1 MKDKETIA
9 DELYYKI
16 SKYSDVQMYDA
27 EGNDTS
33 NIDEA
38 VLFQINYGSETS
50 PKIITFNIF
59 DPEEM
64 EMIFSKNLTDEMDNH
79 EKEKWY
85 KFVDDMRDFATTRM
99 MAWKVHDIT
108 KSRFDKNDFDFI
120 RKNTNY
126 THKDATMESRMYG
139 TTRSSY
145 TEQAN
150 TRLIVRH
157 TEPVQEEKQGA
168 RSRNIK
174 AIYIEN
180 ANKERFLVPRNH
192 MPTARAL
199 ARHVANEGSI
209 SDDIGTT
216 IVEMHDE
223 MKALSKFTRKVRS
236 TDNMME
242 GADRILEAAKSR
254 YGKVKKTLES
264 LQKQK
269 GYTAFAETFER
280 SELSEDGDFDTLRS
294 TLTRHIYN
302 EEFDDILP
310 YLNRAIQ
317 EADDEAADK
326 KSLNA
331 RGTEP
336 VEAWLSSGEPLT
348 LFVHDDDEQLAVHR
362 SSDTM
367 QKIALVLANI
377 AQNLTPQL
385 PDDLFQ
391 FSLNVSD
398 TIGNGMQFFGTPE
411 EKAKMKAEFDNKLR
425 TAIKLVK
432 RYLDDITKMDDNPG
446 YKEEVRMERGAKKDR
461 KVKESDLEMFENWVN
476 DLTENAMKDE
486 LIDASD
492 SIMQY
497 AYELGNTHMDYDSF
511 MQAAELLDDNNF
523 DGLKELMLS
532 MDTDPKEKLYELMMD
547 AGPALAD
554 MVDSWADD
562 NDEEQLDE
570 VLPAVA
576 AAAGG
581 AARAVG
587 GAAKVVAGGAKA
599 LAKGAANVAANAM
612 SDDDEDEESLE
623 EIAKLAGVE
632 LAEHGEASYSEE
644 AQEWA
649 SKYPGYWAQMEEL
662 MKKDYGADAISDF
675 AFEEF
680 DNDMDDHDIN
690 DMVTAFCEQY
700 GIDYDTEWDYDGE
713 GYDRDE
719 VYADDEPR
727 WMESAEDIT
736 MEDDEYGF
744 QRWEDEDD
752 HAKAVQADN
761 ARQSK
766 FFQDREDQ
774 PDYCPACGA
783 YPCECDDELGD
794 WNDKGRV
801 SKLPQDQMES
811 EELDDMKKLAG
822 LK

>member
-33 NIDEA
+33 EIDTA

-85 KFVDDMRDFATTRM
+85 KFVDEMRDFSTTRM

-139 TTRSSY
+139 SRRSSY

-157 TEPVQEEKQGA
+157 TQPIDEEVRGS

-180 ANKERFLVPRNH
+180 ANRERFLVPRNH
-192 MPTARAL
+192 LPTARAL

-209 SDDIGTT
+209 TDDIGTT

-254 YGKVKKTLES
+254 YGKVKKALES

-385 PDDLFQ
+385 PDELFQ

-432 RYLDDITKMDDNPG
+432 RYLDDITKINDNPG
-446 YKEEVRMERGAKKDR
+446 YKEEVRIERGAKKDN

-523 DGLKELMLS
+523 DELKELMLG

-554 MVDSWADD
+554 MVDGWMNEPAEEPDM
-562 NDEEQLDE
+562 DEEPADE
-570 VLPAVA
+570 F
-576 AAAGG
+576 
-581 AARAVG
+581 
-587 GAAKVVAGGAKA
+587 
-599 LAKGAANVAANAM
+599 NMDAM
-612 SDDDEDEESLE
+612 DDEADMDEPDQYQEESLE

-662 MKKDYGADAISDF
+662 MKKDYGADAIYDF

-680 DNDMDDHDIN
+680 DNEMDEYDIN
-690 DMVTAFCEQY
+690 AMVTAFCEQY
-700 GIDYDTEWDYDGE
+700 GIDYDTEWDYDQGE
-713 GYDRDE
+713 DYDRDE

-744 QRWEDEDD
+744 QRWEDEDED
-752 HAKAVQADN
+752 WEQDEEYEFAKKVQADN

-783 YPCECDDELGD
+783 YPCECDDEHGD

-801 SKLPQDQMES
+801 SKLPQDQMENTD
-811 EELDDMKKLAG
+811 LDDMKKLAG
-822 LK
+822 L

>member
-16 SKYSDVQMYDA
+16 SKYSDVQMFDA

-33 NIDEA
+33 EIDTA
-38 VLFQINYGSETS
+38 VVFQINYGSTS
-50 PKIITFNIF
+50 DPKIITFNIF
-59 DPEEM
+59 DPEET
-64 EMIFSKNLTDEMDNH
+64 EMIFSKSLTDGMDTI
-79 EKEKWY
+79 EREKWY
-85 KFVDDMRDFATTRM
+85 KFVDEMRDFAASRM

-126 THKDATMESRMYG
+126 SHKDATMESRMYG
-139 TTRSSY
+139 SKRSSY

-157 TEPVQEEKQGA
+157 TKPIEEDKHGA

-192 MPTARAL
+192 LPTARAL

-209 SDDIGTT
+209 TDEIGTT

-264 LQKQK
+264 LQKQS
-269 GYTAFAETFER
+269 GYSQFAETFER
-280 SELSEDGDFDTLRS
+280 QSLEEDGDFTTLRD
-294 TLTRHIYN
+294 TLTRQIYN

-336 VEAWLSSGEPLT
+336 VENWLSSGEPLT
-348 LFVHDDDEQLAVHR
+348 LFVHDDDEHLAIHR

-367 QKIALVLANI
+367 QKVALVLANI

-385 PDDLFQ
+385 PDELFQ

-411 EKAKMKAEFDNKLR
+411 EKKKMKAEFDNKLR

-432 RYLDDITKMDDNPG
+432 RYLDDITKMEDNPG

-476 DLTENAMKDE
+476 GLTENALKDE
-486 LIDASD
+486 IIDASD
-492 SIMQY
+492 AMMQY
-497 AYELGNTHMDYDSF
+497 AYELGNTHMDYDTF
-511 MQAAELLDDNNF
+511 IQAAELLDASNF
-523 DGLKELMLS
+523 DELKDLFLGADTDVRDKMYELML
-532 MDTDPKEKLYELMMD
+532 D
-547 AGPALAD
+547 AGPAISD
-554 MVDSWADD
+554 MVDGWLDEPVEEPD
-562 NDEEQLDE
+562 VDEEPADE
-570 VLPAVA
+570 F
-576 AAAGG
+576 G
-581 AARAVG
+581 A
-587 GAAKVVAGGAKA
+587 
-599 LAKGAANVAANAM
+599 
-612 SDDDEDEESLE
+612 DEMDPEADMDSPDQYQEESLE
-623 EIAKLAGVE
+623 DIARLAGVE
-632 LAEHGEASYSEE
+632 LSEHGEASYSQE

-649 SKYPGYWAQMEEL
+649 KAKPGYWAQMEEL
-662 MKKDYGADAISDF
+662 MKKDFGADAISDF

-680 DNDMDDHDIN
+680 DNDMSEEEIN

-713 GYDRDE
+713 GIDRDE
-719 VYADDEPR
+719 VHADDSMG
-727 WMESAEDIT
+727 WMESEVALEED
-736 MEDDEYGF
+736 DDEYAKKV
-744 QRWEDEDD
+744 QDENKRKSDFL
-752 HAKAVQADN
+752 
-761 ARQSK
+761 R
-766 FFQDREDQ
+766 DREDE
-774 PDYCPACGA
+774 PDYCPACGNH
-783 YPCECDDELGD
+783 PCTCDEVDE
-794 WNDKGRV
+794 
-801 SKLPQDQMES
+801 SI
-811 EELDDMKKLAG
+811 ELDDMKKLAG
-822 LK
+822 L

>member
-33 NIDEA
+33 EIDTA

-85 KFVDDMRDFATTRM
+85 KFVDEMRDFSTTRM

-139 TTRSSY
+139 SRRSSY

-157 TEPVQEEKQGA
+157 TQPIDEEVRGS

-180 ANKERFLVPRNH
+180 ANRERFLVPRNH
-192 MPTARAL
+192 LPTARAL

-209 SDDIGTT
+209 TDDIGTT

-254 YGKVKKTLES
+254 YGKVKKALES

-385 PDDLFQ
+385 PDELFQ

-432 RYLDDITKMDDNPG
+432 RYLDDITKINDNPG
-446 YKEEVRMERGAKKDR
+446 YKEAVRIERGAKKDN

-523 DGLKELMLS
+523 DELKELMLG

-554 MVDSWADD
+554 MVDGWMNEPAEEPDM
-562 NDEEQLDE
+562 DEEPADE
-570 VLPAVA
+570 F
-576 AAAGG
+576 
-581 AARAVG
+581 
-587 GAAKVVAGGAKA
+587 
-599 LAKGAANVAANAM
+599 NMDAM
-612 SDDDEDEESLE
+612 DDEADMDEPDQYQEESLE

-680 DNDMDDHDIN
+680 DNEMDEYDIN
-690 DMVTAFCEQY
+690 AMVTAFCEQY
-700 GIDYDTEWDYDGE
+700 GIDYDTEWDYDQGE
-713 GYDRDE
+713 DYDRDE

-744 QRWEDEDD
+744 QRWEDEDED
-752 HAKAVQADN
+752 WEQDEEYEFAKKVQADN

-774 PDYCPACGA
+774 PDFCPACGA

-801 SKLPQDQMES
+801 SKLPQDQMENTD
-811 EELDDMKKLAG
+811 LDDMKKLAG
-822 LK
+822 L